1 MAEHRCPV
9 PCPPPSRAGLHV
21 SKSGAPQLGLRALF
35 PPFSP
40 FSTHA
45 GGRGLRLGLGVSPG
59 APRQPAGWEGSGHG
73 SCLMGRA
80 WAAPVLPGEKFACP
94 PRAAGGCHRPC
105 HLQGWGNRDDLCEGR
120 GCMLSLRKGSGA
132 AVGAGIPQAA
142 PCCEAGRAGGGIWS
156 LLTAAVSRRATNQ
169 RVKWPLSLKIRAATP
184 KMLLGNLAGLG
195 ALERAG
201 LSFAAIG
208 IRPRRAAP
216 GALRG
221 AATQRGARPCVC
233 THVGVCTR
241 VWLRV

>member
-1 MAEHRCPV
+1 MEGIRSCGG
-9 PCPPPSRAGLHV
+9 SRN
-21 SKSGAPQLGLRALF
+21 
-35 PPFSP
+35 
-40 FSTHA
+40 
-45 GGRGLRLGLGVSPG
+45 SPG
-59 APRQPAGWEGSGHG
+59 STLLRGWEGWGGDLELINSG
-73 SCLMGRA
+73 C
-80 WAAPVLPGEKFACP
+80 
-94 PRAAGGCHRPC
+94 
-105 HLQGWGNRDDLCEGR
+105 
-120 GCMLSLRKGSGA
+120 
-132 AVGAGIPQAA
+132 
-142 PCCEAGRAGGGIWS
+142 
-156 LLTAAVSRRATNQ
+156 SRRATNQ